1 MYGSYFAITKYN
13 EDKTFFIVALAI
25 SLVGVAMLIFYSTL
39 YILSFKRSKS
49 TKKEDIVE
57 KPEPVEEK
65 VQEHDTPQKVTTP
78 KRDYEYVSTRS
89 PSRRSTYDDDYSSG
103 YVKLVG
109 YGPVLEI
116 SGNRIKDMRNNVY
129 YRIQDNYVY
138 QDGGGVIYEIS
149 GNKIRSAFDGY
160 LFEISGSSINK
171 VFGGFYA
178 SISGNYI
185 TKYDSSI
192 KYEVSFSINTRQL
205 LVVAA
210 ILFE

>member
-1 MYGSYFAITKYN
+1 MLLCLFSIQPCIYLVSR
-13 EDKTFFIVALAI
+13 DQKTQ
-25 SLVGVAMLIFYSTL
+25 
-39 YILSFKRSKS
+39 
-49 TKKEDIVE
+49 KKEDIVE

-89 PSRRSTYDDDYSSG
+89 SRRESIYDDYESG

-192 KYEVSFSINTRQL
+192 KYEVSFSLNTKQL
-205 LVVAA
+205 LVVAVL
-210 ILFE
+210 LFD